1 MKLLYLAKD
10 TRSFIDLNYSYLEQE
25 LANHC
30 ELTIWRSPEH
40 ISSILR
46 KIDTEPSAI
55 FIVNDIG
62 SRMEPLVKGLANT
75 NIPVAMGVNDVHRF
89 SKLRKSY
96 IEKNQIQ
103 HLFSVVRDPFS
114 DIYPEY
120 VANMRWFPHY
130 VETSVF
136 REEQMEKTIDF
147 LMMGAVNDYYPLRR
161 KILETFADDHR
172 FVYHPHPGYRNYKE
186 SEQERFFIG
195 RKYVQEINRAKIF
208 FTSPSILHYPV
219 KKYFEV
225 LACKTL
231 LLAPTFPELEDL
243 GFIPGV
249 HFIAVNED
257 NFKEQ
262 AEYYLKNEE
271 VRRHISEQ
279 GYNFVR
285 KHHST
290 AVRAKQL
297 IRDLQTISEVRR

>member
-10 TRSFIDLNYSYLEQE
+10 TQSFVDRNYSYLEQE

-30 ELTIWRSPEH
+30 KLIIWRRPAH
-40 ISSILR
+40 ITSVLR
-46 KIDTEPSAI
+46 KMDKEPSMI

-62 SRMEPLVKGLANT
+62 SRMEPMVKGLANI
-75 NIPVAMGVNDVHRF
+75 NIPVAMVVNDVHRF
-89 SKLRKSY
+89 SKLRKRY
-96 IEKNQIQ
+96 IEKNKIR
-103 HLFSVVRDPFS
+103 HLFSVVRDQFS
-114 DIYPEY
+114 EIYPEY
-120 VANMRWFPHY
+120 ASNMWWFPHH

-136 REEQMEKTIDF
+136 QEEPLEKTIDF

-161 KILETFADDHR
+161 KILKTFAADQR
-172 FVYHPHPGYRNYKE
+172 FVYHPHPGYRSFNKND
-186 SEQERFFIG
+186 QERFFIG

-208 FTSPSILHYPV
+208 FTSPSILRYPV

-271 VRRHISEQ
+271 ERRQISEQ

-290 AVRAKQL
+290 AIRAKQL
-297 IRDLQTISEVRR
+297 FGYLQTIFEKK